1 MYYGFYINLEKD
13 KVKRDAIEYILSSN
27 YIHSYKRF
35 KAIDSETNLGPT
47 MSLKGAEKGCF
58 LSHYSILKSNINS
71 NSIIHIVE
79 DDAVF
84 NHKIIKSAN
93 LISTIDDT
101 QWDIIFTDV
110 FVQPNPSFFCD
121 LKDIL
126 DEYHK
131 SQTLQIYNMKNKNLT
146 GSTSYFINPKSIQ
159 KIVSLLE
166 ANISTNLAYDLLL
179 RKLVDSGQLRA
190 SVTIPFFTYPRYFAS
205 KSSIRD
211 LSDVDQL
218 YMKLRESFWIDADL
232 NKILYDTK
240 ELVKKFNFSIHTEI
254 YAEFTKA
261 VLEIK

>member
-126 DEYHK
+126 DEFK
-131 SQTLQIYNMKNKNLT
+131 
-146 GSTSYFINPKSIQ
+146 GINVMASNSVWSDEI
-159 KIVSLLE
+159 LLE
-166 ANISTNLAYDLLL
+166 NLPTSEFVL
-179 RKLVDSGQLRA
+179 
-190 SVTIPFFTYPRYFAS
+190 FHEN
-205 KSSIRD
+205 KS
-211 LSDVDQL
+211 
-218 YMKLRESFWIDADL
+218 
-232 NKILYDTK
+232 
-240 ELVKKFNFSIHTEI
+240 VKKYVFVRIELI
-254 YAEFTKA
+254 
-261 VLEIK
+261 